1 MTPLFPKGM
10 TDAIRIVDSADA
22 FAGSLDNNGDGEI
35 ACVCV
40 AQDSAQL
47 EELIS
52 LAKNG
57 RSKHHGHSSRSVE
70 YWAPDDW

>member
-1 MTPLFPKGM
+1 MLLEL
-10 TDAIRIVDSADA
+10 S
-22 FAGSLDNNGDGEI
+22 I
-35 ACVCV
+35 ALTHLPGRLLTTETVRLRVCV